1 MVIYLTKY
9 EKKTFFSF
17 LTLYLGSLF
26 IFITISAILFYK
38 ITFDYEYNNTV
49 SKLKIKA
56 YELSSNI
63 IMQDMQGKRFK
74 TKNFTKY
81 NINTIS
87 LYDKSKKLIYGINE
101 DILSF
106 KRDVYSSNNIIYIV
120 DKSTFG
126 HLGIE
131 YIVLKDTKFLKE
143 NNILEKTIL
152 IFSFIFIVMNIIGY
166 FLSKL
171 FLKPILTQR
180 KKLNNFIKDSTHEL
194 NTPVSA
200 LMMCVDSSNPTSSK
214 NLERIKLSSKRISE
228 IYKDLTYIFLDEY
241 DLKKQIEQINLKDI
255 LDIQI
260 EYFKDFA
267 KKKKIKVF
275 YSSDDLY
282 YNIDE
287 ESFTRLSNNL
297 ISNAVKYTSANGTI
311 NIILKDNKLI
321 VQDNGIGI
329 ATDKQK
335 DIFNR
340 FYRATSNAG
349 GFGIGLN
356 IVQTIC
362 HRYNLQIDLKSQEN
376 QGSTFTISF
385 I

>member
-1 MVIYLTKY
+1 M
-9 EKKTFFSF
+9 
-17 LTLYLGSLF
+17 
-26 IFITISAILFYK
+26 
-38 ITFDYEYNNTV
+38 
-49 SKLKIKA
+49 KA

-63 IMQDMQGKRFK
+63 IMQDMKGKEFK
-74 TKNFTKY
+74 TTNFKEC
-81 NINTIS
+81 NINTTS
-87 LYDKSKKLIYGINE
+87 LYSKSEKLMYGINE
-101 DILSF
+101 KIKSF
-106 KRDVYSSNNIIYIV
+106 NLPEYIKDDTIYIV

-131 YIVLKDTKFLKE
+131 YIVLKDTNFLKE
-143 NNILEKTIL
+143 NRVLQKTIL
-152 IFSFIFIVMNIIGY
+152 IFSFIFIIMNIIGH

-200 LMMCVDSSNPTSSK
+200 LMMCVDSPNPTSPK

-241 DLKKQIEQINLKDI
+241 DLNKEVKILNLREL

-260 EYFKDFA
+260 DYFKDFA
-267 KKKKIKVF
+267 NKKKIDIS
-275 YSSDDLY
+275 YSSDKLLY
-282 YNIDE
+282 RIDE

-297 ISNAVKYTSANGTI
+297 ISNAVKYTSANGSI
-311 NIILKDNKLI
+311 NITLKNNKLI
-321 VQDNGIGI
+321 VQDSGIGI
-329 ATDKQK
+329 AKEKQK
-335 DIFNR
+335 DIFDR

-362 HRYNLQIDLKSQEN
+362 KKYDLKIDLDSQEN
-376 QGSTFTISF
+376 KGSTFTVYFS
-385 I
+385 

>member
-1 MVIYLTKY
+1 MVINLTKY

-17 LTLYLGSLF
+17 LGLYLGSLF

-38 ITFDYEYNNTV
+38 ITFNYEYNNAV
-49 SKLKIKA
+49 SKLKMKA

-63 IMQDMQGKRFK
+63 IMQDMKGKTFK
-74 TKNFTKY
+74 VENFKKC
-81 NINTIS
+81 NINTTS
-87 LYDKSKKLIYGINE
+87 FYNKSKDLMFGVSEIIN
-101 DILSF
+101 F
-106 KRDVYSSNNIIYIV
+106 KKTQYIKDDVIFVV
-120 DKSTFG
+120 DKSAFG

-131 YIVLKDTKFLKE
+131 YIVLKDKQFLKE
-143 NNILEKTIL
+143 NNVLEKTIF
-152 IFSFIFIVMNIIGY
+152 IFSFIFIIMNIIGH

-200 LMMCVDSSNPTSSK
+200 LMMCVDSTNPTSPK

-241 DLKKQIEQINLKDI
+241 DLNKEVKVLNLKEL

-260 EYFKDFA
+260 DYFKDFA
-267 KKKKIKVF
+267 NKKRIEVS
-275 YSSDDLY
+275 YSSDELLY
-282 YNIDE
+282 KIDE

-297 ISNAVKYTSANGTI
+297 ISNAVKYTSANGSI
-311 NIILKDNKLI
+311 NIILKENKLI
-321 VQDNGIGI
+321 VQDSGIGI
-329 ATDKQK
+329 AKEKQK
-335 DIFNR
+335 DIFDR

-362 HRYNLQIDLKSQEN
+362 KKYDLKIDLQSQEN
-376 QGSTFTISF
+376 KGSTFTVYFS
-385 I
+385 